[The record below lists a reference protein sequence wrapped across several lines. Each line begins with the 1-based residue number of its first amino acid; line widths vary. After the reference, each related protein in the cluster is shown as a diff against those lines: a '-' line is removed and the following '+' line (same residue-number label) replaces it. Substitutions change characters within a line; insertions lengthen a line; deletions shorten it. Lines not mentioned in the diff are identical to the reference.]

1 MYNKQKHAFGG
12 KFDQNIP
19 FLHFTSLP
27 FFDINI
33 FFQYKTICV
42 YKENVVNHLF
52 DVYAR
57 QKNRTF
63 AMHLI

>member
-1 MYNKQKHAFGG
+1 MYNKQKHAFEG

-19 FLHFTSLP
+19 FIHFTSLP
-27 FFDINI
+27 FFDINR
-33 FFQYKTICV
+33 FFNTKLFVSIRKMY
-42 YKENVVNHLF
+42 HLF